1 MRVLYYFSYISMSQR
16 TLVLLKPDTIQKSLI
31 GTVLARLEQ
40 KGLKVVGLKMLQ
52 MDQALC
58 DSHYSDH
65 VTKGF
70 YKFLAGFM
78 MSGPIV
84 AVALEG
90 HDVVKVVRTMCGA
103 TNPADALPGTIRG
116 DFAKNIDNNI
126 IHSSDSDE
134 AGTTEVA
141 RFFKEDE
148 LFAYERELAA

>member
-1 MRVLYYFSYISMSQR
+1 MSQR

-40 KGLKVVGLKMLQ
+40 KGLKIVGMKMLQ

-58 DSHYSDH
+58 DAHYADH

-84 AVALEG
+84 AVAIEG

-134 AGTTEVA
+134 AGTAEVA
-141 RFFKEDE
+141 RFFKENE
-148 LFAYERELAA
+148 LFNYGRELAA

>member
-1 MRVLYYFSYISMSQR
+1 MAQR

-31 GTVLARLEQ
+31 GTVTARLEQ
-40 KGLKVVGLKMLQ
+40 KGLKIVGLKMLQ

-58 DSHYSDH
+58 DAHYADH

-70 YKFLAGFM
+70 YKFMSAFM

-84 AVALEG
+84 AIAIEG
-90 HDVVKVVRTMCGA
+90 NDVVKVVRTMCGA

-134 AGTTEVA
+134 TGTAEVA
-141 RFFKEDE
+141 RFFKESE
-148 LFAYERELAA
+148 LFNYTRELAA